1 MKRSEMN
8 VRLTDL
14 LCAFGWQL
22 CVLFAGCSCLA
33 MSGLASISGPIPA
46 AGAVHHIHA
55 RQRLSRQ
62 CRSDTGGPLRPRRLP
77 AGRWGMTDLEM
88 QLQRLEAQP
97 PSTRRAGRRCSRDD
111 GLDR

>member
-33 MSGLASISGPIPA
+33 MSGLASISGPTHRNGRCILGDSTIEA
-46 AGAVHHIHA
+46 FCKDSATAMQAHNYGIG
-55 RQRLSRQ
+55 RLFGY
-62 CRSDTGGPLRPRRLP
+62 D
-77 AGRWGMTDLEM
+77 
-88 QLQRLEAQP
+88 AQEFM
-97 PSTRRAGRRCSRDD
+97 GKQYK
-111 GLDR
+111 